1 MKNGLY
7 YEDGELIY
15 YIEDERIH
23 AGLIQVDGDYYY
35 ISSLGRA
42 IQGQHIVHG
51 SMTNGLLPKG
61 MYTFGLDYKMVEGS
75 YIPPMMDPDEEDD
88 EKRKKKDKQEGK
100 GHWGL
105 ATFFLMVTAGL
116 LGCLILQQAGG
127 LPVEGFGL

>member
-42 IQGQHIVHG
+42 IQGQHIVHE

-61 MYTFGLDYKMVEGS
+61 TYTFGLDYKMVEGS
-75 YIPPMMDPDEEDD
+75 YIPPIVDEEPEED
-88 EKRKKKDKQEGK
+88 RKNGK
-100 GHWGL
+100 GHWG
-105 ATFFLMVTAGL
+105 AASFFLLAAAVGL
-116 LGCLILQQAGG
+116 GWLIIQQAGG
-127 LPVEGFGL
+127 LPV

>member
-7 YEDGELIY
+7 YEEGELIY

-42 IQGQHIVHG
+42 IQGQHIVHEPL
-51 SMTNGLLPKG
+51 TNGLLPTG
-61 MYTFGLDYKMVEGS
+61 MYTFGQDYKMVEGS
-75 YIPPMMDPDEEDD
+75 YVPPIQESEQEE
-88 EKRKKKDKQEGK
+88 KKPAK

-105 ATFFLMVTAGL
+105 TTFFLLIIAGV

-127 LPVEGFGL
+127 LPFAGFGL

>member
-42 IQGQHIVHG
+42 IQGQHVVHE

-61 MYTFGLDYKMVEGS
+61 TYTFGLDYKMVEGS
-75 YIPPMMDPDEEDD
+75 YIPPIPEEEPE
-88 EKRKKKDKQEGK
+88 EKKGKDNI
-100 GHWGL
+100 WGTL
-105 ATFFLMVTAGL
+105 VFFLTAVAVA
-116 LGCLILQQAGG
+116 LGYLIVQQAG
-127 LPVEGFGL
+127 